1 MNWICRCAANQYRAT
16 LLERDS
22 PRTSR
27 KLIQNLYRLFY
38 RRSICKQKEEEK
50 KISEEKASQ
59 DEKYQREGGGTF
71 GDYYIKQRE
80 REKDKSD
87 EK

>member
-1 MNWICRCAANQYRAT
+1 MQPISIRAT

-22 PRTSR
+22 PHHLPQTNS
-27 KLIQNLYRLFY
+27 KSLSPFTIVGLQ
-38 RRSICKQKEEEK
+38 KQKEEEK

-80 REKDKSD
+80 RER
-87 EK
+87 